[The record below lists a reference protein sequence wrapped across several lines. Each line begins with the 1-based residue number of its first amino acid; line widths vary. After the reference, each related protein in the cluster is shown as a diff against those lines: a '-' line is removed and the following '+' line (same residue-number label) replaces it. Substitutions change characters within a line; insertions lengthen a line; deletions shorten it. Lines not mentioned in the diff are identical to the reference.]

1 MNMMEQTVEANA
13 GLDPSATL
21 HAEIVPTLG
30 WRMRWP
36 RCWFTQSS
44 LLSEFE
50 HSKSGSLQMSLEI
63 RRNSWPK
70 NRGKSMPFWI
80 PWRRSTGNWLRWDV
94 LSSVWDRDSCSSCT
108 SFSARLSSRAVSTCS
123 EKAWTNTEKMF
134 HFQNEFLT
142 QTAQT
147 LPCAKVKILRE
158 QPNASAAFVDLRDI
172 FVMGR
177 FPEPLALHSSILM

>member
-1 MNMMEQTVEANA
+1 
-13 GLDPSATL
+13 
-21 HAEIVPTLG
+21 
-30 WRMRWP
+30 
-36 RCWFTQSS
+36 
-44 LLSEFE
+44 
-50 HSKSGSLQMSLEI
+50 
-63 RRNSWPK
+63 
-70 NRGKSMPFWI
+70 
-80 PWRRSTGNWLRWDV
+80 
-94 LSSVWDRDSCSSCT
+94 
-108 SFSARLSSRAVSTCS
+108 
-123 EKAWTNTEKMF
+123 MF